1 MLIIKNLRQLRET
14 EKKLLRGEYV
24 NMNTKSKG
32 SNYDEDNAFFQC
44 CTSMDECIHSRR
56 CFMTGEYCSKQNNIQ
71 KERNTLHKNEKSLDH
86 STSTPENVAAITA
99 FVIMN
104 FSDMSDVMYKWRIKS
119 FVESLAPYFYVN
131 KETNKVYCKSSK
143 DDKTPDRCLNVNRIQ
158 VIRSDS
164 DPVSNYVICSR
175 ICQQMQI
182 ADLIIVDVSSQ
193 NTNVFYEFGMAVALG
208 KMILPICYSES
219 FYEKNVIGI
228 TDEGK
233 EVCEHHIGCY
243 PWRKTLFEFYGIF
256 YKNHNKTNNDE
267 NDDNDSRVEKYI
279 KASGNENIEEE
290 ALKTTTHY
298 MPFDTVIQKKYGF
311 KDDAKYNYFPYGDK
325 IEIDE
330 SKNKERLGKLI
341 YKRLR
346 DTYNKAKSDNNTL
359 VVYTMDGFLNEE
371 QAGRCIVNFYY
382 YVVSRMKKEKCFCG
396 DRVGVLVQGNNIFE
410 EDKDSKIHK
419 HLLYRVGEIVHIG
432 VNQATYLALSEKIKT
447 EEFLEVPECMKK
459 ESPIVS
465 LSDYVA
471 FNESKEIAEQNAD
484 KLILPK
490 QKRDMI
496 IFVKSYIR
504 NRGMLVY
511 PNYPI
516 YVKRIT
522 HGPQKEVLK
531 PYSFG
536 ENNLDFFCLYY
547 VMLRTLKYT
556 NEIVV
561 DISGTD
567 TQALFWLGAAH
578 GSDKYAITVKHEK
591 TTEEKERDEKYKIGE
606 EFQNEGKERSIF
618 DVSGLWTAILRSYNT
633 EGFYREL
640 AMAQIGI
647 ERHSRLMIKNSA
659 YYETSIREFLS
670 TFNGQMSELEMKY
683 LQNKKQDE
691 AMHVLE
697 SYYRRQFWNSMLR
710 YNRLRLY
717 LPQVDLENPNDNQP
731 RVHAVKWDLDAIASL
746 SHYLSKRTVI
756 GEYRVQTLRRGDAD
770 DKAGSLNFICIGDG
784 LTPLN
789 KQSLSSYIFAQI
801 DRNECTSENGCN
813 AIHEAKRIEVQ
824 CEKCREIGKDSA
836 RNYKGFIRM
845 NDGDTIYTQHPTA
858 ICVYCNNRL
867 NKKSVENRDVIN
879 FLTKLNNVNDEACR
893 LQYGDT
899 HIQLAKLILWRDFV
913 EEHGRTFY
921 RVEINGSSGP
931 ATYGLSTLFV
941 DDTQKKQIYTEVKEW
956 KEHNLLCEL
965 QKRIRENLMSEYLR
979 ELKKELMKI
988 TWKHAKDSKKVED
1001 AQRNRYISLVK
1012 HAISLYLSTVF
1023 YRYFFPFLSEEDIEC
1038 ICNSAENYVIAMEV
1052 GKVSPFAKESS
1063 GNFDPQYHSVLSDE
1077 NVSEAAKKVITVLRS
1092 VLARFRG
1099 IEAFYQIKVKID
1111 AAEVMENQ
1119 DTRRLEDIK
1128 AIDEQ
1133 LCGVSCLFAKDERNS

>member
-1 MLIIKNLRQLRET
+1 MNKYNQD
-14 EKKLLRGEYV
+14 
-24 NMNTKSKG
+24 NMSFEC
-32 SNYDEDNAFFQC
+32 Y
-44 CTSMDECIHSRR
+44 TSTDECIHSRR
-56 CFMTGEYCSKQNNIQ
+56 CFMTGEYCSKQNSIQ
-71 KERNTLHKNEKSLDH
+71 KERNTLYKNEKPLDDLK
-86 STSTPENVAAITA
+86 SNKDNIAAITA

-104 FSDMSDVMYKWRIKS
+104 FSDMSDVMYKWRIKT
-119 FVESLAPYFYVN
+119 FIESLAPYFYVN
-131 KETNKVYCKSSK
+131 KKTNKIYCKSSK
-143 DDKTPDRCLNVNRIQ
+143 DKDTPEGCLDVNRIQ

-219 FYEKNVIGI
+219 FYEKNAIGV
-228 TDEGK
+228 TQEGK
-233 EVCEHHIGCY
+233 EECEHHIGCY

-256 YKNHNKTNNDE
+256 YKNE
-267 NDDNDSRVEKYI
+267 DNDKCVEQYI
-279 KASGNENIEEE
+279 KADGNKFEEEE
-290 ALKTTTHY
+290 ALRTTTHY
-298 MPFDTVIQKKYGF
+298 MSFDKVIQKSYGF
-311 KDDAKYNYFPYGDK
+311 KDDAKYNYFPYGD
-325 IEIDE
+325 EIKVDE
-330 SKNKERLGKLI
+330 TNDKERLGKLI

-371 QAGRCIVNFYY
+371 QAGRCIVNFFR
-382 YVVSRMKKEKCFCG
+382 YVVSPMKKEKCFCG

-410 EDKDSKIHK
+410 EDKDSKINK

-447 EEFLEVPECMKK
+447 EEFLEVPDCMKT
-459 ESPIVS
+459 ESPFVS
-465 LSDYVA
+465 SSDYVSLD
-471 FNESKEIAEQNAD
+471 NSGEIVEQNND

-490 QKRDMI
+490 QKRAMI
-496 IFVKSYIR
+496 VFVKSYIR

-536 ENNLDFFCLYY
+536 ENNLEFFCLYY

-578 GSDKYAITVKHEK
+578 GSDIYAITVKHEK
-591 TTEEKERDEKYKIGE
+591 TAEEKVRDEKHKIGE
-606 EFQNEGKERSIF
+606 KILNEEKHEKERSIF
-618 DVSGLWTAILRSYNT
+618 DVSGLWTAILHSYNT

-647 ERHSRLMIKNSA
+647 ERHSRLMIKNTA

-670 TFNGQMSELEMKY
+670 SFNGQIGELEMKH
-683 LQNKKQDE
+683 LQNKKRDE
-691 AMHVLE
+691 ATRVLE
-697 SYYRRQFWNSMLR
+697 SYYRRQFWNPMLR

-717 LPQVDLENPNDNQP
+717 LPQVDLEDPEDNQP
-731 RVHAVKWDLDAIASL
+731 RIHAVKWDLDAIASL

-770 DKAGSLNFICIGDG
+770 EKADSLNFICIGDG

-789 KQSLSSYIFAQI
+789 KQSLSSYIYDKI
-801 DRNECTSENGCN
+801 GGNECKFENGYN
-813 AIHEAKRIEVQ
+813 AIHEAKRVEVH
-824 CEKCREIGKDSA
+824 CEKYCKTGNISIP
-836 RNYKGFIRM
+836 NYKGFVRK
-845 NDGDTIYTQHPTA
+845 NDGNTLYTHHPIAMCNNCNDRLKKKSNNIEDTINSLST
-858 ICVYCNNRL
+858 
-867 NKKSVENRDVIN
+867 
-879 FLTKLNNVNDEACR
+879 LNNVENVICE
-893 LQYGDT
+893 LKSGDT

-913 EEHGRTFY
+913 REHGRTFY

-941 DDTQKKQIYTEVKEW
+941 DDEQKEQIYTEAKAW
-956 KEHNLLCEL
+956 KEHNLLCQL
-965 QKRIRENLMSEYLR
+965 QRKIREELMRVYLQ
-979 ELKKELMKI
+979 ELEKELMGI
-988 TWKHAKDSKKVED
+988 TWKLAGSSEKVEE
-1001 AQRNRYISLVK
+1001 AQRNRYFSLVK
-1012 HAISLYLSTVF
+1012 HAISLYLSTVL
-1023 YRYFFPFLSEEDIEC
+1023 YRYFFPFLSEEDIER
-1038 ICNSAENYVIAMEV
+1038 ISNSAENYVIAMGV
-1052 GKVSPFAKESS
+1052 GKVSPFAK
-1063 GNFDPQYHSVLSDE
+1063 GVPGDFDPQYHSALSDD
-1077 NVSEAAKKVITVLRS
+1077 NVDEAARTVIKVLRD
-1092 VLARFRG
+1092 VLTRFRG
-1099 IEAFYQIKVKID
+1099 IEAFYQVKVKVDIS
-1111 AAEVMENQ
+1111 ENIENQ
-1119 DTRRLEDIK
+1119 DTRKLEDIE
-1128 AIDEQ
+1128 AVDEK
-1133 LCGVSCLFAKDERNS
+1133 LYGVSCLFAKDESNSQ

>member
-1 MLIIKNLRQLRET
+1 
-14 EKKLLRGEYV
+14 
-24 NMNTKSKG
+24 MNTNNID
-32 SNYDEDNAFFQC
+32 SNYSEENTSFQC
-44 CTSMDECIHSRR
+44 CTSMDECVHSRR

-71 KERNTLHKNEKSLDH
+71 KERNALYKNEKSLDH
-86 STSTPENVAAITA
+86 PKSNNENVAAITA

-104 FSDMSDVMYKWRIKS
+104 FSDMSDVMYKWRIKT

-131 KETNKVYCKSSK
+131 KKTNKIYCKSSK
-143 DDKTPDRCLNVNRIQ
+143 DDKTPEGCLNVNRIQ

-219 FYEKNVIGI
+219 FYEKNTPGI
-228 TDEGK
+228 TDEAK
-233 EVCEHHIGCY
+233 EECEHHIGCY

-256 YKNHNKTNNDE
+256 YKNNKKSDDE
-267 NDDNDSRVEKYI
+267 NDDSDSRIDKYI
-279 KASGNENIEEE
+279 NAQSVLEEDE

-311 KDDAKYNYFPYGDK
+311 KDDAKYNYFPYGDEIK
-325 IEIDE
+325 IDE
-330 SKNKERLGKLI
+330 TKNKERLGKLI
-341 YKRLR
+341 YTRLR

-465 LSDYVA
+465 SSDYTTLRE
-471 FNESKEIAEQNAD
+471 NEDISEQNSD

-490 QKRDMI
+490 QKREMI
-496 IFVKSYIR
+496 VFVKSYIR

-516 YVKRIT
+516 YVKRVT

-536 ENNLDFFCLYY
+536 KNNLEFFCLYY

-591 TTEEKERDEKYKIGE
+591 TAVEKGGDEK
-606 EFQNEGKERSIF
+606 FHNEGNPEKERSIF

-670 TFNGQMSELEMKY
+670 SFNGKISELEMKH
-683 LQNKKQDE
+683 LQSKKRDE
-691 AMHVLE
+691 ALHVLE
-697 SYYRRQFWNSMLR
+697 SYYRRQFWNRMLQ

-717 LPQVDLENPNDNQP
+717 LPQVDLEDPSDNQP
-731 RVHAVKWDLDAIASL
+731 RIHAVKWDLDAIASL

-756 GEYRVQTLRRGDAD
+756 GEYRVQTLRRGDSDEKAD
-770 DKAGSLNFICIGDG
+770 SLNFICIGDG

-789 KQSLSSYIFAQI
+789 KLSLSSYIFAQI
-801 DRNECTSENGCN
+801 GGHTCICGNGYN
-813 AIHEAKRIEVQ
+813 TIHEAKRIDVQ
-824 CEKCREIGKDSA
+824 CETCDKTGKASA
-836 RNYKGFIRM
+836 RNYKGFIQM
-845 NDGDTIYTQHPTA
+845 NNGETIYTQHPTT
-858 ICVYCNNRL
+858 ICINCNDRL
-867 NKKSVENRDVIN
+867 NKTFVEDGNVIN
-879 FLTKLNNVNDEACR
+879 HLILNDVNNEACG
-893 LQYGDT
+893 LHSGNT

-913 EEHGRTFY
+913 KEHGRTFY

-941 DDTQKKQIYTEVKEW
+941 DDTQKEQIYTEVKEW

-965 QKRIRENLMSEYLR
+965 QRRIREKLMAVYLR
-979 ELKKELMKI
+979 ELEKELMEI
-988 TWKHAKDSKKVED
+988 TWKHEKDTTKVEE
-1001 AQRNRYISLVK
+1001 AEQNRYVSLVK
-1012 HAISLYLSTVF
+1012 HAISLYLSTVL
-1023 YRYFFPFLSEEDIEC
+1023 YRYFFPFLSEEDIER
-1038 ICNSAENYVIAMEV
+1038 ICNSAENYVIAMSA
-1052 GKVSPFAKESS
+1052 GKVSPFAKGSS
-1063 GNFDPQYHSVLSDE
+1063 GNFDPQYHSMLSDA
-1077 NVSEAAKKVITVLRS
+1077 NVSEAAQKVIKVLRR
-1092 VLARFRG
+1092 VLTRFRG
-1099 IEAFYQIKVKID
+1099 IEAFYQIKIKVD
-1111 AAEVMENQ
+1111 SSENMENQ
-1119 DTRRLEDIK
+1119 DTRRLEDID
-1128 AIDEQ
+1128 AINEQ
-1133 LCGVSCLFAKDERNS
+1133 LCGISCLFSKAEM